1 VAAGLSTDQYVM
13 NLPEFGRYK
22 TIEVS
27 TNKRYGNKWSASLGG
42 AFTWLNDYP
51 DNYPQTPNKYPD
63 YQHGEDRTT
72 WSFKA
77 SGSYDAP
84 YGIRLS
90 PIFRHQSGVNFAREA
105 TIAAPA
111 GSGLVVS
118 GGGPN
123 ATRIHVEPANANRE
137 DNIWVFDTRV
147 ERNFKFHQNL
157 QFRGFVDFFNITN
170 SHASETIGRATGLS
184 YLKPALILAPRT
196 MRLGFRVI
204 F

>member
-1 VAAGLSTDQYVM
+1 GLSTDQYVM

-105 TIAAPA
+105 TIGCAAPCAGLTVA
-111 GSGLVVS
+111 GSSTTIFL
-118 GGGPN
+118 
-123 ATRIHVEPANANRE
+123 EPSNSNRE
-137 DNIWVFDTRV
+137 DNIWVVDTRV
-147 ERNFKFHQNL
+147 EKNFKFHQNL
-157 QFRGFVDFFNITN
+157 QVR
-170 SHASETIGRATGLS
+170 
-184 YLKPALILAPRT
+184 
-196 MRLGFRVI
+196 
-204 F
+204 